1 MIRNLIAGLCLFVL
15 LGSPLRAA
23 TLGVLESRAR
33 AGEISPVLAELDVLL
48 EKQPDD
54 VQALFLKA
62 RLLTQQDKIDAAI
75 TVYQQ
80 VIKLQPNY
88 PEPYN
93 NLAALFT
100 QKGDLAAAQTNL
112 EKAMKTHASYAVVYE
127 NLSAVYVELARDS
140 YGKALRLEQAKK
152 QMQLAQLTE
161 LRFIT
166 SPPVLSVAQVEP
178 KQVLA
183 SASAQNTAPA
193 KPVAAALPAKPDVV
207 SATTVITPAPVSPPA
222 TQTVVATTAV
232 KKEVAKSKAALD
244 NDQIITTL
252 QGWAAAWSAKSADM
266 YFSFYANDF
275 SPPGVPRATW
285 QAQRQDR
292 LQEAKWIKVGLKD
305 FKIKP
310 LKGKM
315 ASVRLIQEYQSA
327 EYSDRIR
334 KELVLHYTVD
344 GWRIIAERKIAALP

>member
-1 MIRNLIAGLCLFVL
+1 
-15 LGSPLRAA
+15 
-23 TLGVLESRAR
+23 
-33 AGEISPVLAELDVLL
+33 
-48 EKQPDD
+48 
-54 VQALFLKA
+54 
-62 RLLTQQDKIDAAI
+62 
-75 TVYQQ
+75 
-80 VIKLQPNY
+80 
-88 PEPYN
+88 
-93 NLAALFT
+93 
-100 QKGDLAAAQTNL
+100 
-112 EKAMKTHASYAVVYE
+112 MKTHASYAVVYE

-152 QMQLAQLTE
+152 PMQLAQLTE
-161 LRFIT
+161 LRFFT
-166 SPPVLSVAQVEP
+166 SPPVLAVAKMEP

-183 SASAQNTAPA
+183 SASVPNTAPA
-193 KPVAAALPAKPDVV
+193 KPVATALPAKPDVV
-207 SATTVITPAPVSPPA
+207 PVTTVITPVPISPPA
-222 TQTVVATTAV
+222 TQTVVATTM
-232 KKEVAKSKAALD
+232 KKDVAKSKAVLD

-252 QGWAAAWSAKSADM
+252 QGWAAAWSAKSAEM